1 MGRKVVNGSC
11 HRNIVLYGFVTRFKL
26 SINRKESDPMLRKFT
41 EILGSSVAV
50 AALVI
55 GLGAAQA
62 QDADVSPNLDKPV
75 AKVGQSVIT
84 EADLAYAA
92 QDYAQ
97 QLQRVPPTEWRT
109 VLTDVLVE
117 MNLLAEAGA
126 AEKLQETDDFKRLM
140 AFERTRALR
149 NAYFQ
154 KFVQS
159 TVTDSEVKAAYEEK
173 FADFQGTAELN
184 AAHILVE
191 KEEEARDIIK
201 QLEGGADFAELAKE
215 KSTGPSGPNGGDLG
229 FFGKGQMVPEFE
241 QAAFGLKQGE
251 FTKEPVKTQFGY
263 HVILN
268 KEARSQEAPAFEAAE
283 GQIRQD
289 LVLAKF
295 RVVLEE
301 LKAKNTVEIIAADT
315 DETKAEESK

>member
-1 MGRKVVNGSC
+1 
-11 HRNIVLYGFVTRFKL
+11 
-26 SINRKESDPMLRKFT
+26 MLRKFT
-41 EILGSSVAV
+41 GVLGSSVAV
-50 AALVI
+50 AALAVS
-55 GLGAAQA
+55 LNVAQA
-62 QDADVSPNLDKPV
+62 QDANTAPDPDKAV
-75 AKVGQSVIT
+75 AKVGSSVIT

-97 QLQRVPPTEWRT
+97 QLQRVPPTEWRK

-117 MNLLAEAGA
+117 MKLLAEAGA
-126 AEKLQETDDFKRLM
+126 EEKLAETDDFKRQM

-154 KFVQS
+154 KYIQS
-159 TVTDSEVKAAYEEK
+159 AITEDEVKAAYDAEY
-173 FADFQGTAELN
+173 ANFQGAPEIN

-191 KEEEARDIIK
+191 KEDEAKDIIK

-241 QAAFGLKQGE
+241 TAAFALKSGE

-268 KEARSQEAPAFEAAE
+268 KEERTQPAPAFDAAE
-283 GQIRQD
+283 GQIRQE

-295 RVVLEE
+295 REVLEG
-301 LKAKNTVEIIAADT
+301 LKAKNTVEIIGEDAD
-315 DETKAEESK
+315 EAKAEESK

>member
-1 MGRKVVNGSC
+1 
-11 HRNIVLYGFVTRFKL
+11 
-26 SINRKESDPMLRKFT
+26 MLRKFT
-41 EILGSSVAV
+41 GILGSSVAV
-50 AALVI
+50 AALAISLNV
-55 GLGAAQA
+55 AQA
-62 QDADVSPNLDKPV
+62 QDADTAPDLDKPV
-75 AKVGQSVIT
+75 AKVGNSVIT

-97 QLQRVPPTEWRT
+97 QLQRVPPTEWRK

-117 MNLLAEAGA
+117 MKLLAEAGEE
-126 AEKLQETDDFKRLM
+126 EKLAETDDFKRLM

-154 KFVQS
+154 KYIQS
-159 TVTDSEVKAAYEEK
+159 AITEDEVKAAYDAEY
-173 FADFQGTAELN
+173 ANYQGAPEIN

-191 KEEEARDIIK
+191 KEDEAKEIIK

-241 QAAFGLKQGE
+241 TAAFALKPGE
-251 FTKEPVKTQFGY
+251 FTKEPVQTQFGY

-268 KEARSQEAPAFEAAE
+268 KEARTQPAPTLEAAE
-283 GQIRQD
+283 GQIRQE

-295 RVVLEE
+295 REVLEE
-301 LKAKNTVEIIAADT
+301 LKAKNTVEIIGADA
-315 DETKAEESK
+315 DEAKAEESK

>member
-1 MGRKVVNGSC
+1 
-11 HRNIVLYGFVTRFKL
+11 
-26 SINRKESDPMLRKFT
+26 MLRKFT
-41 EILGSSVAV
+41 RILGSSIAV
-50 AALVI
+50 AALTVS
-55 GLGAAQA
+55 LNVAQA
-62 QDADVSPNLDKPV
+62 LEGETAPDLDKPV
-75 AKVGQSVIT
+75 AKVGSSVIT

-97 QLQRVPPTEWRT
+97 QLQRVPPTEWRK

-126 AEKLQETDDFKRLM
+126 EKNLAETDDFKRLM

-154 KFVQS
+154 KYIQS
-159 TVTDSEVKAAYEEK
+159 AITEDEVKAAYEAEY
-173 FADFQGTAELN
+173 ANYQGAPEIK

-191 KEEEARDIIK
+191 KEDEARDIIK
-201 QLEGGADFAELAKE
+201 QLEDGADFAELAKE

-241 QAAFGLKQGE
+241 IAAFALKPGE
-251 FTKEPVKTQFGY
+251 FTKEPVHTQFGY

-268 KEARSQEAPAFEAAE
+268 KEARTQSAPTFEAAE
-283 GQIRQD
+283 GQIRQK
-289 LVLAKF
+289 LVFAKF
-295 RVVLEE
+295 REVLDE
-301 LKAKNTVEIIAADT
+301 LKARNTVEILAADA
-315 DETKAEESK
+315 DAKAEESK